1 MFRTGFNSRIIFFPE
16 ENIEIIVL
24 CNLWRS
30 GVASIVYD
38 LASFFMPDFKVVSKT
53 NHIKDDPK
61 LTNRFEQI
69 FHQLAK
75 GSIGQDELYKQ
86 VNISGFDKDELR
98 ELLKG
103 FKSLQLLDVKNLKS
117 KPIKLYGKEIS
128 EIYFYQA
135 LTDKPTTWS
144 FHLTKTKELVSI
156 NIEE

>member
-1 MFRTGFNSRIIFFPE
+1 
-16 ENIEIIVL
+16 
-24 CNLWRS
+24 
-30 GVASIVYD
+30 
-38 LASFFMPDFKVVSKT
+38 MPDFKVVSKT